1 MFGDVLDEMKI
12 KISVYIR
19 ETVFLESSYPL
30 AKKLTFRHSLF

>member
-1 MFGDVLDEMKI
+1 MFGDALDEMKI
-12 KISVYIR
+12 KILYIR

>member
-12 KISVYIR
+12 KILYIR
-19 ETVFLESSYPL
+19 ETVFLESSHPL